1 MLRRGSA
8 GTHRTLGLQKVF
20 KTFEYGE
27 VAERSIAAGCKPAA
41 FGLRRFEPSPPH
53 QPSPRRSKTRLR
65 LAGQPDA
72 KAGFGCKLAMA
83 GGSRYGA
90 PAGLPA
96 EARIG
101 EVGEREGGACRAV

>member
-53 QPSPRRSKTRLR
+53 QPSLADETRRRASARQADGGR
-65 LAGQPDA
+65 QIDA
-72 KAGFGCKLAMA
+72 VDEEI
-83 GGSRYGA
+83 GGTERA
-90 PAGLPA
+90 CLA
-96 EARIG
+96 EAARQRR
-101 EVGEREGGACRAV
+101 ERAAK